1 MDFIPFYR
9 RPAFQTA
16 LGLVFLAAVYLWA
29 AISLDQTWTASGLVV
44 DMALGAIALL
54 SMIALASQF
63 ALPVR
68 TWEQRSAAFNRLLGH
83 LAGARGPVMFI
94 KDGEAREAHRERER
108 RGPGVLVIDSAS
120 AAVLRTDVQFTRAAG
135 PGVVFTQSGERL
147 AEALDLRRQL
157 RGIGGAPPGAGPPAA
172 GQLTS
177 WALTQDG
184 IPVATDLRV
193 TFTLDSG
200 HVTPPREGRIADLTP
215 FEFNPAAA
223 ERAVYGRAHADD
235 EGVPWTD
242 LPLRLAVELWRE
254 QVKNRRLEN
263 LLSEDSGQT
272 SPLQAIQDEI
282 MGRLTSHASEAVGP
296 DHRTHRVVNR
306 EFEILYLRGVRV
318 LNVNLYGL
326 YLPRE
331 VREERIRHWR
341 QRWSEAVQQAL
352 AGAPGQVKAPDSQAE
367 TEDLFQLSLGLTD
380 GLRARLDQGESP
392 SLRDTL
398 MLILQDAARLS
409 DEGIG
414 GGDYTSL
421 SAGLREAAQELAAL
435 NDDCRTAT
443 SGWRL

>member
-68 TWEQRSAAFNRLLGH
+68 TWEQRSAAYNRLLGH

-157 RGIGGAPPGAGPPAA
+157 RGIGGAPPAAGPPAA

-193 TFTLDSG
+193 TFMLDSG
-200 HVTPPREGRIADLTP
+200 HVTPPREGRIADLAP
-215 FEFNPAAA
+215 FEFNSGAA

-242 LPLRLAVELWRE
+242 LPLRLAVELWRDR
-254 QVKNRRLEN
+254 VKNRPLEE
-263 LLSEDSGQT
+263 LLSDTPGVT
-272 SPLQAIQDEI
+272 SPLAAIQDEI
-282 MGRLTSHASEAVGP
+282 LARLTSHAMEGAG
-296 DHRTHRVVNR
+296 DDRRTRRVINR
-306 EFEILYLRGVRV
+306 EFELLYLRGVRV
-318 LNVNLYGL
+318 LSVSLYGL

-331 VREERIRHWR
+331 VREERMRRWR
-341 QRWSEAVQQAL
+341 ERWAGALPSAL
-352 AGAPGQVKAPDSQAE
+352 AGAEGATEASGHPGKGAGPLRLPLA
-367 TEDLFQLSLGLTD
+367 LTA
-380 GLRARLDQGESP
+380 GLRSRLNEGDQP
-392 SLRDTL
+392 SLRETVSL
-398 MLILQDAARLS
+398 LVRQAARLS
-409 DEGIG
+409 IEEGSGIEG
-414 GGDYTSL
+414 TSI
-421 SAGLREAAQELAAL
+421 SAGLERAAQEIADL
-435 NDDCRTAT
+435 DHDCGEPQE
-443 SGWRL
+443 GWKL